1 MPVTI
6 HSIKYYLNNSK
17 FVLSIY
23 FLAAILTALQ
33 QYFGNHYNN
42 FLIFRAA
49 FNHLLQHQNLYQY
62 YPTQYYDQFLY
73 APPAAILL
81 APLNVLPLLPSML
94 IWNCF
99 TISIVWLSIFKL
111 PHLPHNSKI
120 FIAWFILQE
129 MIGSLQNLQTNHL
142 LAGIMVLAFVCL
154 ENGKAFTG
162 GIFNAL
168 GFFIKGYNG
177 ILVMLL
183 PFYKPAFKTI
193 LLGISA
199 FALIGISPAL
209 FVGFKALPQLYTDWF
224 ACLAADHKVNIGVSL
239 IGFLYANFPI
249 NIEAYTL
256 QIGGLIILLSVYAI
270 VFFARTHNFGW
281 RLFLVSYTLLFI
293 ILFNHAAEGN
303 SHIIAILGIA
313 LWLFSRPL
321 TRFEKG
327 LAFFLFLVTMLGP
340 TDLLPAT
347 IRNGIFTERVIKVIP
362 EICIWLYMHLDLL
375 KKQSPFERLQY
386 A

>member
-1 MPVTI
+1 
-6 HSIKYYLNNSK
+6 
-17 FVLSIY
+17 
-23 FLAAILTALQ
+23 
-33 QYFGNHYNN
+33 
-42 FLIFRAA
+42 
-49 FNHLLQHQNLYQY
+49 LYQY

-81 APLNVLPLLPSML
+81 APLNILPLLPSMIL
-94 IWNCF
+94 WNCF
-99 TISIVWLSIFKL
+99 TIFIVWLSIIKL
-111 PHLPHNSKI
+111 PYLPHNSKI

-142 LAGIMVLAFVCL
+142 LAGIMVLAFVGL
-154 ENGKAFTG
+154 EHSKAFAG

-183 PFYKPAFKTI
+183 PFYKPAFKSI
-193 LLGISA
+193 ALGIVA
-199 FALIGISPAL
+199 FVLIGLSPAI
-209 FVGFKALPQLYTDWF
+209 FVGLSALPQLYTDWF
-224 ACLAADHKVNIGVSL
+224 TCLAADHKVNIGVSL

-249 NIEAYTL
+249 NIAVYTL

-303 SHIIAILGIA
+303 SHIIAIMGIA

-321 TRFEKG
+321 THFEKG
-327 LAFFLFLVTMLGP
+327 LAIFLFIVTILGP

-347 IRNGIFTERVIKVIP
+347 IRNGIFTNRVIKVIP

-375 KKQSPFERLQY
+375 KKQAPFERLQH